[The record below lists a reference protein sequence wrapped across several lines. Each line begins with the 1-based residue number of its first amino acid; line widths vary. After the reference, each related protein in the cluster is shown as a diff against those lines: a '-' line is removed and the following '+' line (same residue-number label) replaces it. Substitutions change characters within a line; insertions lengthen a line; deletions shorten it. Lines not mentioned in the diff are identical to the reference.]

1 MDSPNKNS
9 SKSALLPQDEAKTPP
24 PKKIKY
30 KTKQNQKRKKETKTK
45 INWRNREKRAN
56 SSKPKTFSR
65 EKKSN
70 QIGEIERRNQIT
82 QSPKRFLEISQK
94 EEEEEAEEKMRM
106 KKEDQEQE
114 DGCCWFRKETKRG
127 TFLSQILM
135 DQLDTRKSDGYFFQC
150 GYNR

>member
-9 SKSALLPQDEAKTPP
+9 SKSALLPQDETKTPP
-24 PKKIKY
+24 PTQKKKK

-56 SSKPKTFSR
+56 CSKPKTFSR

-70 QIGEIERRNQIT
+70 PIGEIERRNQIT
-82 QSPKRFLEISQK
+82 QSSKRFLEIEQ

-114 DGCCWFRKETKRG
+114 DGCCWFCKETMRG
-127 TFLSQILM
+127 TFLSQIMM

-150 GYNR
+150 GYSR